1 MCGRGR
7 QRGILA
13 GTVPCALN
21 SALGGDHCP
30 TVGSA
35 PGGDRYPTLTLTLP
49 LSGTLH
55 RNLSMPRYLILRLSC
70 ILAWALTSAL
80 EGDQGTGVTSAL
92 AMTPDRT
99 LNLNKALS
107 SWGPNSKL

>member
-1 MCGRGR
+1 MCGRRR

-55 RNLSMPRYLILRLSC
+55 QNLSMSRYLILHLSRLLTC
-70 ILAWALTSAL
+70 ALTSAL
-80 EGDQGTGVTSAL
+80 KGDHKTGVASAL
-92 AMTPDRT
+92 ATSLART
-99 LNLNKALS
+99 LTLAKALP
-107 SWGPNSKL
+107 SWGPNSNV

>member
-21 SALGGDHCP
+21 SVLGGDHWR

-35 PGGDRYPTLTLTLP
+35 PGTSWDPTLTLTLP
-49 LSGTLH
+49 LSGTLY
-55 RNLSMPRYLILRLSC
+55 RNLSMPRYLILHLRRT
-70 ILAWALTSAL
+70 LAWALASAL
-80 EGDQGTGVTSAL
+80 KGDHKTGVASAL
-92 AMTPDRT
+92 ATSLDRT
-99 LNLNKALS
+99 LTLPKALP
-107 SWGPNSKL
+107 SWGLNSNV